1 MNEQHTDEL
10 YMARCIQIATN
21 GLGNTYPNPFVGSV
35 IVHQNQIIGEG
46 FTSAYGGSHAEVNA
60 INSVKNQNLLEDS
73 TLFVSLEPCAHFG
86 KTPPCCDLIIQKKI
100 PRVVVG
106 TLDPFAKVNGEGIK
120 RMQANGID
128 VKVGILEKD
137 CLELNRRFF
146 TFHQKKR
153 PYIILKWAETADAF
167 FSPKSAEQKWIT
179 NAYSKQLVH
188 WWRTQ
193 EQAILVGKNTA
204 LIDNPQLNARL
215 INKHSPIRLLID
227 QHLQIPNDFHL
238 YDQSVKSII
247 FNSIKDE
254 IDDEIYFKQIDFN
267 QNILPQVLKILYQEN
282 IQSVIVEGG
291 VKTLNAFIE
300 QNIWDEARI
309 LSSNEFWNDGIK
321 SPELKGSLLI
331 QKTILNDKLRIIR
344 NDG

>member
-153 PYIILKWAETADAF
+153 PYIILKWAETTDAYF
-167 FSPKSAEQKWIT
+167 APKSAEQKWIT
-179 NAYSKQLVH
+179 NVYSKQLVH

-193 EQAILVGKNTA
+193 EQAIIVGKNTA

-254 IDDEIYFKQIDFN
+254 IDDEIYFKQINFN

>member
-153 PYIILKWAETADAF
+153 PYIILKWAETADAYF
-167 FSPKSAEQKWIT
+167 APKSAEQKWIT
-179 NAYSKQLVH
+179 NVYSKQLVH

-254 IDDEIYFKQIDFN
+254 IDDEIYFKQINFN

-291 VKTLNAFIE
+291 VKTLDAFIE

>member
-153 PYIILKWAETADAF
+153 PYIILKWAETADAYF
-167 FSPKSAEQKWIT
+167 APKSAEQKWIT
-179 NAYSKQLVH
+179 NVYSKQLVH

>member
-1 MNEQHTDEL
+1 M
-10 YMARCIQIATN
+10 
-21 GLGNTYPNPFVGSV
+21 
-35 IVHQNQIIGEG
+35 
-46 FTSAYGGSHAEVNA
+46 
-60 INSVKNQNLLEDS
+60 
-73 TLFVSLEPCAHFG
+73 
-86 KTPPCCDLIIQKKI
+86 
-100 PRVVVG
+100 
-106 TLDPFAKVNGEGIK
+106 
-120 RMQANGID
+120 
-128 VKVGILEKD
+128 
-137 CLELNRRFF
+137 
-146 TFHQKKR
+146 
-153 PYIILKWAETADAF
+153 
-167 FSPKSAEQKWIT
+167 
-179 NAYSKQLVH
+179 
-188 WWRTQ
+188 
-193 EQAILVGKNTA
+193 
-204 LIDNPQLNARL
+204 NARL

-254 IDDEIYFKQIDFN
+254 IDDEIYFKQINFN